1 MTELVK
7 NPQSATVPALV
18 VSIEPLTA
26 GVSKVLL
33 APQEPVGYQAG
44 QYLQV
49 FLSDSDKR
57 PFSIASAP
65 DADLIELQ
73 IGGNVTDAFA
83 SQALAH
89 LREHHDAGKAVLV
102 QVGLGDAFLRQD
114 SSRPVI
120 LLAGGTGFSYVYSI
134 AQQLRAAQ
142 PERSVQLF
150 WGLRDESGL
159 YYQDLLAGWQSD
171 SFHVVTVLQDP
182 KQAWAGPTGLVHE
195 AVLAH
200 VNTTGASLADFDI
213 YIAGPFPMVGA
224 VRDAFLAAGAVRAHM
239 YADAFAWLK

>member
-7 NPQSATVPALV
+7 NPHSATVPAKV
-18 VSIEPLTA
+18 VSISPLTA

-33 APQEPVGYQAG
+33 QPLEPAGYLAG

-65 DADLIELQ
+65 GAELLELQ
-73 IGGNVTDAFA
+73 IGGNVTDAWA
-83 SQALAH
+83 SQALRH
-89 LREHHDAGKAVLV
+89 LQDNQQVIV
-102 QVGLGDAFLRQD
+102 QVGLGDAYLRED
-114 SSRPVI
+114 SNRPVL

-134 AQQLRAAQ
+134 AQQLRQ
-142 PERSVQLF
+142 SGSQRQVQLF

-159 YYQDLLAGWQSD
+159 YYQAELQSWQSEQ
-171 SFHVVTVLQDP
+171 FQVTTVLQEP
-182 KQAWAGPTGLVHE
+182 KGDWQGPTGLVHE
-195 AVLAH
+195 VVLSQVA
-200 VNTTGASLADFDI
+200 NLADYDI

-224 VRDAFLAAGAVRAHM
+224 VRDAFLAAGAVRAQM
-239 YADAFAWLK
+239 YADAFAFLK

>member
-7 NPQSATVPALV
+7 NPHSATVPAKV
-18 VSIEPLTA
+18 VSISPLTA

-33 APQEPVGYQAG
+33 QPLEPAGYQAG

-65 DADLIELQ
+65 GASLIELQ
-73 IGGNVTDAFA
+73 IGGNVTDAWA
-83 SQALAH
+83 SQALTH
-89 LREHHDAGKAVLV
+89 LQDNAQVIV
-102 QVGLGDAFLRQD
+102 QVGLGDAYLRED
-114 SSRPVI
+114 SNRPVL

-134 AQQLRAAQ
+134 AQQLRQ
-142 PERSVQLF
+142 SGSQRPVQLF

-159 YYQDLLAGWQSD
+159 YYQTELQSWQSEQ
-171 SFHVVTVLQDP
+171 FQVTTVLQEP
-182 KQAWAGPTGLVHE
+182 KGDWQGPTGLVHE
-195 AVLAH
+195 VVLSQ
-200 VNTTGASLADFDI
+200 VPNLADYDI

-224 VRDAFLAAGAVRAHM
+224 VRDAFLAAGAVRAQM
-239 YADAFAWLK
+239 YADAFAFLK

>member
-7 NPQSATVPALV
+7 NPHSATVPAKV
-18 VSIEPLTA
+18 VSISPLTA

-33 APQEPVGYQAG
+33 QPLEPAGYQAG

-65 DADLIELQ
+65 GASLIELQ
-73 IGGNVTDAFA
+73 IGGNVTDAWA
-83 SQALAH
+83 SQALTH
-89 LREHHDAGKAVLV
+89 LQDNAQVIV
-102 QVGLGDAFLRQD
+102 QVGLGDAYLRED
-114 SSRPVI
+114 SNRPVL

-134 AQQLRAAQ
+134 AQQLRQ
-142 PERSVQLF
+142 SGSQRPVQLF

-159 YYQDLLAGWQSD
+159 YYQAELQSWQNEQ
-171 SFHVVTVLQDP
+171 FQVTTVLQEP
-182 KQAWAGPTGLVHE
+182 KGDWQGPTGLVHE
-195 AVLAH
+195 VVLSQ
-200 VNTTGASLADFDI
+200 VPNLADYDI

-224 VRDAFLAAGAVRAHM
+224 VRDAFLAAGAVRAQM
-239 YADAFAWLK
+239 YADAFAFLK